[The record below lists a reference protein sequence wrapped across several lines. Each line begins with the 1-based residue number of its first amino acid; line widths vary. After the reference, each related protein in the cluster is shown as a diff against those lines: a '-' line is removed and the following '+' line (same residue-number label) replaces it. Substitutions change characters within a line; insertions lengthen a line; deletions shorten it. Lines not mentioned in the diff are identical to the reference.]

1 MSVPVTALVYERVWA
16 WEALGVQLE
25 VTYEMTDADE
35 GPVPILA
42 LCHPERLSA
51 DDRTFLLYHHD
62 AVTEAVRGFDAS
74 VRH

>member
-1 MSVPVTALVYERVWA
+1 MPVSALVYERVWA

-25 VTYEMTDADE
+25 VTYEMVDPAE

-42 LCHPERLSA
+42 LCHRERLSA
-51 DDRTFLLYHHD
+51 DDRTFLMFHHD
-62 AVTEAVRGFDAS
+62 AITDAVRGFDAS